1 MNEFFPVAGD
11 DAVAIARILAN
22 DHVADIVEALN
33 QKPRETATELLCE
46 VPFER
51 LVEIF
56 DQPLDG
62 ASELNDRGRASFR
75 RHGGSR

>member
-1 MNEFFPVAGD
+1 MNELSPVAGG
-11 DAVAIARILAN
+11 DALAFARILAN

-33 QKPRETATELLCE
+33 GEPHDVAAALLSE

-56 DQPLDG
+56 DQPDLE
-62 ASELNDRGRASFR
+62 AA
-75 RHGGSR
+75 

>member
-1 MNEFFPVAGD
+1 MNEFSPVAGG
-11 DAVAIARILAN
+11 DAVAFARILAN

-33 QKPRETATELLCE
+33 GESREVAAEVLTE

-56 DQPLDG
+56 DKP
-62 ASELNDRGRASFR
+62 ELEAAPELLAMLPRPRA
-75 RHGGSR
+75 GLAPC